1 MIWPIMKRV
10 KRMSDDL
17 DRVWIA
23 DHGPIGTN
31 WCKAFREKPK
41 GEFAQH
47 YNEYVP
53 AAQIAALTA
62 ERDALAL
69 QVQRARDEH
78 QAALCVLHDCMQE
91 IDDYIKQEYPSDH
104 PVHERY
110 RARDFAANP
119 ARMFLKDRIKET
131 LDARALRCATEGAG
145 G

>member
-1 MIWPIMKRV
+1 
-10 KRMSDDL
+10 MSDGSRMTAVFDFDL
-17 DRVWIA
+17 RKYQGNPHNAETPFGRPVVLSVGD
-23 DHGPIGTN
+23 
-31 WCKAFREKPK
+31 E
-41 GEFAQH
+41 
-47 YNEYVP
+47 
-53 AAQIAALTA
+53 IAALTA

-69 QVQRARDEH
+69 QVQRAREEY
-78 QAALCVLHDCMQE
+78 QAALCVLHDCMVE

-131 LDARALRCATEGAG
+131 LDARALRGATQGAG